1 MKAGTSWVWTNF
13 AGGNMKK
20 SLFAA
25 IVIFG
30 VSFSLA
36 ADDISQPSL
45 GDSSSP
51 AITAKTKQTEIAE
64 ASSRFIQ
71 RFQSAL
77 KGELMAGMK
86 AGGPVGALDICK
98 MEAPK
103 IAAAHAHSGWSIKR
117 VSDRN
122 RNPQNLPDSIEA
134 DILDRFIEGKATPAA
149 FGRWVR
155 PDSLYQY
162 YAPIVTGKL
171 CLNCHGDAA
180 SLASGVPEKLKELYP
195 DDRAVGYKE
204 GDIRGLFVVE
214 VKWPDGREYMEQ
226 LLADSTLAE

>member
-1 MKAGTSWVWTNF
+1 MRKIWFVVVLFINTALPLSAEDSTKPVIEGVYTPTSAVRL
-13 AGGNMKK
+13 K
-20 SLFAA
+20 
-25 IVIFG
+25 
-30 VSFSLA
+30 
-36 ADDISQPSL
+36 
-45 GDSSSP
+45 P
-51 AITAKTKQTEIAE
+51 AEIAV
-64 ASSRFIQ
+64 ASSRYIN

-77 KGELMAGMK
+77 KGELLAGMK
-86 AGGPVGALDICK
+86 AGGPVEALDICK
-98 MEAPK
+98 IEAPK
-103 IAAAHAHSGWSIKR
+103 IAAAHTDSGWSIKR

-122 RNPQNLPDSIEA
+122 RNPQNIADSVEA
-134 DILDRFIEGKATPAA
+134 DILNRFVEGKATPAA
-149 FGRWVR
+149 FGHWVK
-155 PDSLYQY
+155 PDSLYHY

-214 VKWPDGREYMEQ
+214 VKWPDGKEYMEQ

>member
-1 MKAGTSWVWTNF
+1 MSKI
-13 AGGNMKK
+13 
-20 SLFAA
+20 L
-25 IVIFG
+25 
-30 VSFSLA
+30 
-36 ADDISQPSL
+36 
-45 GDSSSP
+45 
-51 AITAKTKQTEIAE
+51 ITAILIMIAGQFFVQE
-64 ASSRFIQ
+64 GGGVQNAYERAGQRRLKINKDGVLENASSRYID

-98 MEAPK
+98 IEAPK
-103 IAAAHAHSGWSIKR
+103 IAAAHTHSGWSIKR

-122 RNPQNLPDSIEA
+122 RNPQNIADSVEA
-134 DILDRFIEGKATPAA
+134 DILNRFVEGKATPAA
-149 FGRWVR
+149 FGHWVK

-204 GDIRGLFVVE
+204 GDIRGLFVVT
-214 VKWPDGREYMEQ
+214 VRWPEGEELMRQ